1 MLAGTRLLITGVVTS
16 DSIAFATAVRAQ
28 ALGAEVILTTLERDR
43 ALCEE
48 AAGQL
53 PAPPR
58 CARP

>member
-1 MLAGTRLLITGVVTS
+1 MLAGTRLLITGVVTT
-16 DSIAFATAVRAQ
+16 DSIAFVTAARAQ
-28 ALGAEVILTTLERDR
+28 ALGAEVIFTTLERDR

-53 PAPPR
+53 PLHPR